1 MQTRAAVVEG
11 QGQPFTMAEVELE
24 APRDDEV
31 LVRMVATGLCHTD
44 ITMGSFLPAEMFP
57 NVFGHEGAG
66 RRRGGRRGRR
76 GLEPGDHVVMSFRS
90 CRDCAK
96 CRAGLVGYCDQ
107 TLLLNYMGM
116 RMDGSTPISRDGS
129 PVFGNFFGQSSL
141 AAHALAYADNCV
153 KVDPE
158 LDLTLL
164 APYGCGFQTGAGTVL
179 NVLKP
184 AARRQPRRVRRRLR
198 SGSPRSPPR
207 AAEGVES
214 IIAVDPL
221 ASRREVAAPVRRHH
235 AWTRPTS
242 ASVTVVDRVKEL
254 TGGGATYG
262 IDTTAIPEVVKQAQQ
277 SLAARGTLVAL
288 GLGAEEYV
296 LDAIDLLQ
304 GGKTVMSS
312 IEGDSDPQE
321 MVPRLLEM
329 RAAGTFPMDD
339 LVDDLPGRPDQ
350 PGGRRR
356 DQRRG
361 RQARARVVITRF
373 AMSTTGS

>member
-1 MQTRAAVVEG
+1 MQTRAAVVES
-11 QGQPFTMAEVELE
+11 QGQPFTMTEVELE
-24 APRDDEV
+24 GPRDDEV

-44 ITMGSFLPAEMFP
+44 LTMGRFLPAEMFP

-66 RRRGGRRGRR
+66 VVEEVGAGVR

-96 CRAGLVGYCDQ
+96 CLAGLVGYCDQ

-116 RMDGSTPISRDGS
+116 RMDGSMPISRDGA

-153 KVDPE
+153 KVDPD

-179 NVLKP
+179 NVIKP
-184 AARRQPRRVRRRLR
+184 AKDDSLVVYGVGAVGLAAIAAA
-198 SGSPRSPPR
+198 

-221 ASRREVAAPVRRHH
+221 ASRREVAARFGATTVD
-235 AWTRPTS
+235 PTDTGEQS
-242 ASVTVVDRVKEL
+242 VVDRVREL
-254 TGGGATYG
+254 TGGGAAYG

-277 SLAARGTLVAL
+277 SLAVRGTLVVL
-288 GLGAEEYV
+288 GLGADEYA

-304 GGKTVMSS
+304 GGKTVKSS

-321 MVPRLLEM
+321 MVPRLIEM

-339 LVDDLPGRPDQ
+339 LVTTYPADQ
-350 PGGRRR
+350 IN
-356 DQRRG
+356 
-361 RQARARVVITRF
+361 QAVADVTSGAVVKPVLLW
-373 AMSTTGS
+373 